1 MERVL
6 VTGASGFIGKQLIA
20 ELIKKGKGVTAVLR
34 DDGKLAGMRDS
45 CLDIVH
51 CPMEEIAKLEKTL
64 GGKEQYDTL
73 YHLAWGGTSGVG
85 RSDYRMQSNHIRY
98 TLDLIHAA
106 SELGIKRFVGAGTI
120 AEYDNLCYLPL
131 DNAIPNAVSMYGA
144 AKIAAHF
151 MSKIECNRLG
161 MEHIWGIFSNIYGPG
176 NETGNFVNFAVR
188 MMLSRERAAFTAGE
202 QYYDFVYISDF
213 IKGLY
218 LLGEYGKGN
227 HEYFI
232 GSGTPRKLK
241 EYIYVIR
248 DAVDKNIELYL
259 GEIPF
264 RGVSLRPE
272 QLTIKKLQ
280 NVSGYVPAV
289 GFEEGIER
297 TVEWYRESMKS
308 DNRQ

>member
-161 MEHIWGIFSNIYGPG
+161 MEHIWG
-176 NETGNFVNFAVR
+176 VR
-188 MMLSRERAAFTAGE
+188 TPGE